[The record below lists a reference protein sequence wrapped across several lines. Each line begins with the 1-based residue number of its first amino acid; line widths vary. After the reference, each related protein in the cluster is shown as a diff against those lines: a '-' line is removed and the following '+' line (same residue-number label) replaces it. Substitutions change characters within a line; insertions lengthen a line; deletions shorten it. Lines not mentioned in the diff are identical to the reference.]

1 MSDDRSDMA
10 RAGSDSLD
18 AKICFD
24 IYATNLAF
32 ARFYSVW
39 LEPHG
44 LTYPNYLVLTL
55 LWERDGQSLGEI
67 GAALSLKSNT
77 LTPLVKRME
86 AAGLLVRER
95 SSVDE
100 RQVMLKLTTKGKALQ
115 TTLAD
120 LPACT
125 VAATGQ
131 SHETLR
137 ALQLQ
142 LRQIR
147 AHLGREPR

>member
-1 MSDDRSDMA
+1 MS
-10 RAGSDSLD
+10 GSDRLD
-18 AKICFD
+18 ALFCFD
-24 IYATNLAF
+24 VYATNLAF
-32 ARFYSVW
+32 ARFYASW

-44 LTYPNYLVLTL
+44 LTYPNYLVRTL
-55 LWERDGQSLGEI
+55 LWEREGQSLGEV

-95 SSVDE
+95 STADE
-100 RQVMLKLTTKGKALQ
+100 RQVLLHLTERGRELRDV
-115 TTLAD
+115 LAD

-131 SHETLR
+131 SAETLNEM
-137 ALQLQ
+137 QGQ
-142 LRQIR
+142 LRKIR